1 MITRA
6 DIVERVTEWGLT
18 EEVIEKDYVLGWLL
32 WGIGTDPDLAATW
45 VFKGGTCLKK
55 CYIETYRFSEDLD
68 FTVLPGG
75 PFRPDDIEPLLARTL
90 ARITDES
97 GIDFSTPPR
106 LRLRP
111 NGTSTEGRVY
121 YIGPRRSRSR
131 RRRSST
137 YRATRSLCV
146 HRCWNGSPTR
156 IPDAFPPGGTVRCYS
171 FDELF
176 AEKIRAMAQRGR
188 PRDLYD
194 IVNLFR
200 RNDLRMYPDA
210 IRSALVEKCAAKSIA
225 VPTAADFVGSP
236 LLVELESEWG
246 NMLGH
251 QLPAL
256 PPLAPFLEELPVLF
270 AWLDGEVEE
279 AAAGVIAYARDEDQS
294 WSPPPSVATWRAG
307 VPLETVRF
315 SAANHLLIE
324 LDYDG
329 RTRLIE
335 PYSLRRTRA
344 GNLILHAERADG
356 SGHRAYRVEKIQGL
370 RTTTTPFRPQF
381 PIEFSARGPLH
392 APPQYR
398 TLVPPSAA
406 RSCTGSRSSRTTE
419 YLYECTRCGRQ
430 FAHATRNASLRQHND
445 TSGYRCRGRSRPL
458 RRDEVLTWLPD
469 LVPLPELRCARA
481 VGTAQPKED
490 CETCAADFAFLGMKD
505 SA

>member
-1 MITRA
+1 VITRA

-18 EEVIEKDYVLGWLL
+18 EEIVEKDYVLGWLL
-32 WGIGTDPDLAATW
+32 WGIGTDPVLSQTW

-68 FTVLPGG
+68 FSVLPEG
-75 PFRPDDIEPLLARTL
+75 PFRPDEIDPLLQRTL
-90 ARITDES
+90 ARVTNES
-97 GIDFSTPPR
+97 GIDFSIPPR

-111 NGTSTEGRVY
+111 NEASTEGRIY
-121 YIGPRRSRSR
+121 YTGPRRTPQPARVKLDISADETVVRPPVLQQIGHP
-131 RRRSST
+131 
-137 YRATRSLCV
+137 Y
-146 HRCWNGSPTR
+146 
-156 IPDAFPPGGTVRCYS
+156 PDAFPNGGTVRCYS

-210 IRSALVEKCAAKSIA
+210 IRSALVEKCAAKNIA
-225 VPTAADFVGSP
+225 VPTAGDFSGSP

-256 PPLAPFLEELPVLF
+256 PPLEPFLEELPLLF

-279 AAAGVIAYARDEDQS
+279 VAATAIGYGRDEDES
-294 WSPPPSVATWRAG
+294 WSPPPTVATWRAG

-315 SAANHLLIE
+315 AAANHLLVE

-329 RTRLIE
+329 STRLIE

-356 SGHRAYRVEKIQGL
+356 SGHRSYRVERIAGL
-370 RTTTTPFRPQF
+370 RTTTTPFRPRF

-398 TLVPPSAA
+398 TLVPPAA
-406 RSCTGSRSSRTTE
+406 RTSRSRRSSGPE
-419 YLYECTRCGRQ
+419 YLYQCNRCGRQ
-430 FAHATRNASLRQHND
+430 FAHTTRNSTLRPHND
-445 TSGYRCRGRSRPL
+445 PHGYRCSGRSGHYVG
-458 RRDEVLTWLPD
+458 RRY
-469 LVPLPELRCARA
+469 
-481 VGTAQPKED
+481 
-490 CETCAADFAFLGMKD
+490 
-505 SA
+505 

>member
-18 EEVIEKDYVLGWLL
+18 EEVLEKDYVLGWLL
-32 WGIGTDPDLAATW
+32 WGIGTDPVLSRTW

-75 PFRPDDIEPLLARTL
+75 PFRPADVEPLLLQTL
-90 ARITDES
+90 ARIAAES

-111 NGTSTEGRVY
+111 NETSTEGRVY
-121 YIGPRRSRSR
+121 YTGPRRIPEPARVKLDISADEAIVRPPVLQQIAHP
-131 RRRSST
+131 
-137 YRATRSLCV
+137 Y
-146 HRCWNGSPTR
+146 
-156 IPDAFPPGGTVRCYS
+156 PDAFPNGGTVRCYS

-176 AEKIRAMAQRGR
+176 AEKIRAIAQRGR

-200 RNDLRMYPDA
+200 RNDLRMFPDA
-210 IRSALVEKCAAKSIA
+210 IRSALVAKCAAKGIA
-225 VPTAADFVGSP
+225 VPTAADFAESP
-236 LLVELESEWG
+236 LLAGLESEWG

-256 PPLAPFLEELPVLF
+256 PPLGPFLDELPLLF

-279 AAAGVIAYARDEDQS
+279 VAAGAIAYARDEDES
-294 WSPPPSVATWRAG
+294 WSPPPTVATWRAG

-315 SAANHLLIE
+315 AAANHLLVE

-329 RTRLIE
+329 GTRLIE

-356 SGHRAYRVEKIQGL
+356 GGHRSYRVEKIRGL
-370 RTTTTPFRPQF
+370 RTTTTPFRPRF
-381 PIEFSARGPLH
+381 PIEFSGRGPLH

-398 TLVPPSAA
+398 TLVPSAA
-406 RSCTGSRSSRTTE
+406 RTSRSRRSGSTA
-419 YLYECTRCGRQ
+419 YLYECNRCGRQ
-430 FAHATRNASLRQHND
+430 FAHSTRNSSLRPHND
-445 TSGYRCRGRSRPL
+445 SEGYRCGGRSGRYVG
-458 RRDEVLTWLPD
+458 RRY
-469 LVPLPELRCARA
+469 
-481 VGTAQPKED
+481 
-490 CETCAADFAFLGMKD
+490 
-505 SA
+505 